1 MTIQVRLERVSLLV
15 ATIRRQCC
23 TACLPW
29 RKSLPCHH
37 WRKSLPLLIADLSR
51 KWPGLSS
58 RKWPANGETSVSGD
72 NSQWKNLGQ
81 SGHWRDLCQWT
92 HLGQWR
98 NLCQCGP
105 VSAILLHAVPLLRRR
120 GSEFMAASS
129 WEALL
134 LAGLHSKSAV
144 RAPRPA
150 VLNSLSPASLHKYLA
165 DFLDQCVCSSASA
178 HRDWCAGLLAFVYR
192 NLIQNNLHCNA

>member
-1 MTIQVRLERVSLLV
+1 MLQCTCACNHLACNHLAASCRRLHLLKNLRQTRSSTVLNSLLV

-58 RKWPANGETSVSGD
+58 RKWPGNGETSVSGD
-72 NSQWKNLGQ
+72 NSQWKNLGK

-92 HLGQWR
+92 HLEK
-98 NLCQCGP
+98 
-105 VSAILLHAVPLLRRR
+105 PLPMRTRLRDPSSCSSTPEAKRQR
-120 GSEFMAASS
+120 VHGSEFMGSLALSRAAQQVGSASTSASS
-129 WEALL
+129 AEQPL
-134 LAGLHSKSAV
+134 SSF
-144 RAPRPA
+144 AP
-150 VLNSLSPASLHKYLA
+150 
-165 DFLDQCVCSSASA
+165 
-178 HRDWCAGLLAFVYR
+178 
-192 NLIQNNLHCNA
+192 